1 MPFKLSSK
9 ETTEQ
14 YNQQGE
20 YVVYIP
26 IDKTPRSSVG
36 LITEVLT
43 GETQAESA
51 SPKSKRK

>member
-14 YNQQGE
+14 YNQGE

-26 IDKTPRSSVG
+26 IDKTPRSAVG

-43 GETQAESA
+43 GETPAESA